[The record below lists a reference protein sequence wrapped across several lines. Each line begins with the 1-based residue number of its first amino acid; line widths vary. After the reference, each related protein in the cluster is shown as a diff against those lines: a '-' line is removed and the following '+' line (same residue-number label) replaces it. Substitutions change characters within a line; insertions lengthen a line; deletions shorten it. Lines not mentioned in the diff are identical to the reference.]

1 SNMDDFAYMY
11 DVTVRDGYFSSN
23 RTMGKGD
30 DDIYYFRKEKPQMF
44 QAYSGFVL
52 DEHTKQPIPLADVKV
67 YDSFGDEIQTA
78 QSDSLGYYKVTLP
91 CSSEL
96 SINFSKENYSSKKV
110 EVKTDDEPAKEL
122 KNNIVYLVNYQSL
135 VEKDGDVEKVKVNP
149 IYFNLNKYDITPQA
163 ATELVKVF
171 YVMTEFPDIIIKI

>member
-1 SNMDDFAYMY
+1 
-11 DVTVRDGYFSSN
+11 
-23 RTMGKGD
+23 
-30 DDIYYFRKEKPQMF
+30 
-44 QAYSGFVL
+44 
-52 DEHTKQPIPLADVKV
+52 
-67 YDSFGDEIQTA
+67 
-78 QSDSLGYYKVTLP
+78 YKVTLP

-163 ATELVKVF
+163 AAELDKVF
-171 YVMTEFPDIIIKI
+171 YIMTEFPDIIIKIESHTDSRGSDAHNLTLSDNRAKSTQVYLIE